1 MVQSLPWISCVLSS
15 NTPLLRGP
23 RNSTTIA
30 SCCHPEGA
38 PKGTEGLKNGSC
50 GQWLTPVQSTRQK
63 RRGNGGQA
71 QAVTA
76 ERGCRATG
84 HGVWESSAGRLLVC
98 KRGKTHTTYM
108 QLRRNPRTSPRTQL
122 YHTAYLTTIR
132 EAGRE
137 PVAQTRSISVRRTDA
152 TFEPRRSKTVGTLAL
167 GLVSAQEQKL
177 TTTASLNPLLG

>member
-1 MVQSLPWISCVLSS
+1 MKNLSS
-15 NTPLLRGP
+15 SVVVSMDFLCTFLQYSSLRGP

-63 RRGNGGQA
+63 RRGNGDPA

-84 HGVWESSAGRLLVC
+84 GGVWESSSRQAAGFASVGR
-98 KRGKTHTTYM
+98 HTTYM

-122 YHTAYLTTIR
+122 YCTAYLTTIR

-137 PVAQTRSISVRRTDA
+137 PVAQTRSISVQEDRRN
-152 TFEPRRSKTVGTLAL
+152 L
-167 GLVSAQEQKL
+167 
-177 TTTASLNPLLG
+177 